1 MIASGVV
8 VFVAAITLGVVDAV
22 AATSSMTLLSTAL
35 LLLGVGWSM
44 FLIGGSALLTASV
57 PQHAKVTLQGASDS
71 AMNLG
76 GGGDGRDCR
85 HRVAGGRF
93 PVDQHDATVLL
104 LVMLVFSMKRCR

>member
-1 MIASGVV
+1 M
-8 VFVAAITLGVVDAV
+8 
-22 AATSSMTLLSTAL
+22 SSMTLLSTAL

-76 GGGDGRDCR
+76 GAVMAAAAGTVLEVGG
-85 HRVAGGRF
+85 F
-93 PVDQHDATVLL
+93 LWINMMATVLL
-104 LVMLVFSMKRCR
+104 LVMLVFSMKAVPLMKWPGRATPSPDEEHGLARIQ